1 MKSREFLLCK
11 NSERHDVAKHAWRGN
26 ASVPARATAARTRR
40 KANGLRRDVAERF
53 VEAFGA
59 GHGKAGMS
67 GFVMSFLGFLY
78 GERVG
83 ERRNTIHK
91 WGGALVAV
99 FSYSPKL
106 LSYGE
111 I

>member
-1 MKSREFLLCK
+1 MSRKHTGQASKELLQA
-11 NSERHDVAKHAWRGN
+11 EN
-26 ASVPARATAARTRR
+26 APGEAMRVFPYHKIAARTRH
-40 KANGLRRDVAERF
+40 KASELRRDVAERF
-53 VEAFGA
+53 VEAFRA

-78 GERVG
+78 EECAG
-83 ERRNTIHK
+83 ERRNAIHK